1 MVTVPAYVKPTQNG
15 IVKHFNKICNQE
27 QLKDTP
33 IIMYNVPGRA
43 SVNMEPKTMK
53 QVCETC
59 PNVVAV
65 KEASGSID
73 QLIEIKRLVPNLQVF
88 AGDDK
93 LVLDFMIHGACGL
106 ISVASNVF
114 PNLVSDIVKLCLI
127 NEFVLARDMFYQS
140 KFPQFVNALF
150 SESNP
155 IPVKYAMY
163 WIDVYST
170 FNMIGPM
177 TELSVEKRDQ
187 VKEAINEINSYSE
200 LPELESIPENHEY
213 NEKKEHDVL
222 PKLNM

>member
-1 MVTVPAYVKPTQNG
+1 M
-15 IVKHFNKICNQE
+15 
-27 QLKDTP
+27 
-33 IIMYNVPGRA
+33 
-43 SVNMEPKTMK
+43 
-53 QVCETC
+53 
-59 PNVVAV
+59 
-65 KEASGSID
+65 ID
-73 QLIEIKRLVPNLQVF
+73 
-88 AGDDK
+88 
-93 LVLDFMIHGACGL
+93 GACGL